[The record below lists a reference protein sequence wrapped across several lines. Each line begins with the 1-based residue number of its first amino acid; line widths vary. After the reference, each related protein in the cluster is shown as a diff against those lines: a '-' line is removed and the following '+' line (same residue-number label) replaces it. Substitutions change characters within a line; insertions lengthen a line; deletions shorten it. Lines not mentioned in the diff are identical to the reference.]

1 MKRFSTET
9 PDTNVSWKKYNVETY
24 KLTELGMKIA
34 AHLYNNL
41 TEAQKKEIVEIKKR
55 FGQMSLKNL
64 LYFVYSTAP
73 NKMLEKS
80 KIKKKILG

>member
-1 MKRFSTET
+1 
-9 PDTNVSWKKYNVETY
+9 
-24 KLTELGMKIA
+24 MKIA